1 MSGLEDE
8 GGGGGGDPAAQDIAT
23 EAARQDGARRNNS
36 PSALRGFAVF
46 GMVGW
51 SIAVPTVAGAL
62 LGLWLDQRFPQSFS
76 WTLTLLVGGAVLGAL
91 LAWRWV
97 TRER

>member
-1 MSGLEDE
+1 MSGPEQ
-8 GGGGGGDPAAQDIAT
+8 GGEAGRDDRAAQDIAS
-23 EAARQDGARRNNS
+23 EAARQDRARRHSS

-51 SIAVPTVAGAL
+51 SIAVPTVAGTL
-62 LGLWLDQRFPQSFS
+62 LGLWLDRHLPQTFS
-76 WTLTLLVGGAVLGAL
+76 WTLTLLISGAFLGAV